1 MTQNSETPSL
11 KHILLNGMM
20 FNISWL
26 LIVSQQSTALALCV
40 VVAHLGLH
48 FAIMGKGLP
57 EVRLVV
63 MVSVFGVFLDQ
74 VLFATGVFTIAG
86 NVSLAPIWLTCL
98 WPALATT
105 LMHAFSGLQG
115 RNVLAMIA
123 GGIGGTT
130 SYVAG
135 VRMTD
140 IDFGSP
146 LWAPLAI
153 CVLWAMLFPTLLTL
167 AEREITVL
175 KRTPYAWT

>member
-1 MTQNSETPSL
+1 MTQNPETPSL
-11 KHILLNGMM
+11 KHILLNGTM

-26 LIVSQQSTALALCV
+26 LIVSQQSTAWALFV
-40 VVAHLGLH
+40 VVAHLSLH
-48 FAIMGKGLP
+48 FALMGKGLP
-57 EVRLVV
+57 EARLIV
-63 MVSVFGVFLDQ
+63 MVSIFGVVLDQ
-74 VLFATGVFTIAG
+74 VLFATGVFTIGGEA
-86 NVSLAPIWLTCL
+86 SLAPIWLTCL

-115 RNVLAMIA
+115 RNILAMVA

-153 CVLWAMLFPTLLTL
+153 CLLWAMLFPTLLAV
-167 AEREITVL
+167 AEREIAVL